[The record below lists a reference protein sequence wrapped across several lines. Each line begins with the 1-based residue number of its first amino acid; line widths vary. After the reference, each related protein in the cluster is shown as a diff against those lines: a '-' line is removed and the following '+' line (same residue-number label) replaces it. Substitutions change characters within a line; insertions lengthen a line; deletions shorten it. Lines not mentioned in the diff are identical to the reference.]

1 MRNCMSVTE
10 SVIRGNFLQS
20 RLPVQC
26 SPGCVN
32 TGNKP
37 RMHSTTLQMKI
48 LLHAF
53 IGPSCFQAQRML
65 FYTTFWACAVQQHSD
80 ICQTQA
86 TPILFGRLG
95 LSHGCVWEEFI
106 PSSLGLFSFQ
116 FVKNSWCLQ
125 HRRYFVPQIKV
136 SWKII
141 NQLFSKGLFAHY

>member
-1 MRNCMSVTE
+1 MRNCVSVTE

-20 RLPVQC
+20 RLLVQC

-37 RMHSTTLQMKI
+37 RMNSTTLQMKI

-53 IGPSCFQAQRML
+53 IGPLCFQVQRML
-65 FYTTFWACAVQQHSD
+65 FCTTSWACAVQQHSD

-86 TPILFGRLG
+86 TPNLLLENLG
-95 LSHGCVWEEFI
+95 SNMVVFEKFV